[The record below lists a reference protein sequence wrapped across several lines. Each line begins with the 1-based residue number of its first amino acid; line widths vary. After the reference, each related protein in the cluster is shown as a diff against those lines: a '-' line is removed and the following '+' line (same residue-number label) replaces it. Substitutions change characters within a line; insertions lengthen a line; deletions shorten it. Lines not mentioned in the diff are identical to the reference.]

1 MYLCFMG
8 IDLVND
14 HVFVFYGLYLVNDH
28 VFVMDIDLVN
38 DHVFVFYGYRFSER
52 SCICI
57 LWV

>member
-14 HVFVFYGLYLVNDH
+14 PYLC
-28 VFVMDIDLVN
+28 FMGIDLVS
-38 DHVFVFYGYRFSER
+38 DPVFVFYGYRFSER
-52 SCICI
+52 SCICV

>member
-14 HVFVFYGLYLVNDH
+14 HVFVFYGYR
-28 VFVMDIDLVN
+28 FSE
-38 DHVFVFYGYRFSER
+38 HVFVFYGYRFSER
-52 SCICI
+52 SCICV

>member
-14 HVFVFYGLYLVNDH
+14 HVLYRCS
-28 VFVMDIDLVN
+28 FMGIDLVN

-52 SCICI
+52 SCICV

>member
-1 MYLCFMG
+1 MG

-14 HVFVFYGLYLVNDH
+14 HVFVFYGYI
-28 VFVMDIDLVN
+28 FSERSCIDLVN

-52 SCICI
+52 SCICV